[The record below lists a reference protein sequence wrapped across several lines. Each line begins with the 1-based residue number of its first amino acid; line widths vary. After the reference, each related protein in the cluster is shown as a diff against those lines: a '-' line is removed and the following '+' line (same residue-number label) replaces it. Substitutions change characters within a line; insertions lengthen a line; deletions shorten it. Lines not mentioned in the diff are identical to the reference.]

1 MCENK
6 YHIIVRRWQDDISI
20 TIQYKPSDRFD
31 CGVTWVYSTGNTA
44 TLALQQVRGDSD
56 NYWDR
61 INYVSSRNNFRL
73 PAYHRMDASINF
85 HKQVKFF
92 RTKKTYM
99 RTWSIS
105 VYNLY
110 NRQNPFIIYPKTIE
124 NYDYYGVEYNTILV
138 QRSLFPIIPSIS
150 YIAKF

>member
-1 MCENK
+1 M
-6 YHIIVRRWQDDISI
+6 
-20 TIQYKPSDRFD
+20 
-31 CGVTWVYSTGNTA
+31 
-44 TLALQQVRGDSD
+44 QQVRGDGDS
-56 NYWDR
+56 YWDR

-73 PAYHRMDASINF
+73 PAYHRMDASVNF
-85 HKQVKFF
+85 HKRVKFF
-92 RTKKTYM
+92 RTKNTYM

-110 NRQNPFIIYPKTIE
+110 NRQNPFIIYPKTME
-124 NYDYYGVEYNTILV
+124 NYDYNGVEYNTILV